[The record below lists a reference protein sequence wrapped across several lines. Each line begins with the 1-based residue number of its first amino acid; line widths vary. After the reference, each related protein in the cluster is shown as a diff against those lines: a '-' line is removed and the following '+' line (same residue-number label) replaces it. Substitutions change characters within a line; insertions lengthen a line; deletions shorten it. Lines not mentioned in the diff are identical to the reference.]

1 MEFCKVFEIFFDLLA
16 REESKFSFLKIALR
30 HILNYEVWLFYIL
43 NVSINPIINIQ
54 GWHTFQLAWLVT
66 FCLPRIIKILIIE
79 VIAD

>member
-1 MEFCKVFEIFFDLLA
+1 MIFEIFFDLLA
-16 REESKFSFLKIALR
+16 REESKFWFLKIALR

-54 GWHTFQLAWLVT
+54 GWHTFQIALLATSRLT
-66 FCLPRIIKILIIE
+66 RAIKELIIE